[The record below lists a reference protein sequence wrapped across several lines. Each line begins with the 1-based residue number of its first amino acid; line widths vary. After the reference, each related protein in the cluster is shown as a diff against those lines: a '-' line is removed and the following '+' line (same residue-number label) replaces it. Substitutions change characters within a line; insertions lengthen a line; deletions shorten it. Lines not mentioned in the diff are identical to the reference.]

1 MAQVADLI
9 REEVSSLL
17 RKGMKDPRLGF
28 VTITDVEVTPDLHY
42 AKIFVSVLGSEEEVK
57 DSIKALT
64 SASGFLRHEL
74 GQRLRLRYIPELSF
88 KLDTSIERG
97 DRILRLLREVEE
109 EDQEHPGAPGAEE
122 GKEESGQE

>member
-9 REEVSSLL
+9 QEEISSLF

-28 VTITDVEVTPDLHY
+28 VTITEVEVTPDLRY

-57 DSIKALT
+57 DSLKALA

-88 KLDTSIERG
+88 ILDTSIERG
-97 DRILRLLREVEE
+97 DRILRLLKEVEE
-109 EDQEHPGAPGAEE
+109 GDQEHPGAPGAEE